1 MSNRRWAALVAAT
14 AILASACSGT
24 ATTPP
29 AATGTP
35 ANSVAPPTTAASGTP
50 AASAGP
56 SLPTSV
62 GTGEGELDLVIWPG
76 YAEDGSNDPHYNW
89 VKPFQDATGCKV
101 NAKTADTSDDMYNLM
116 TQNHGLYDGVSASG
130 DASNR
135 LIDAGEV
142 APVNVNLI
150 PDYVNISPFL
160 QSPAHNT
167 VDGVHYG
174 ISLGWGA
181 NFLMYNT
188 KDFTT
193 APTSWASVFDPT
205 QAAAVKGKITDY
217 AGPIYIA
224 DAALYL
230 KSAQPALGITD
241 PYELTQPQFDAAV
254 ALLKAQQPFVGKYWA
269 SYTDEIDNFEAGTST
284 IGTAWQYQANTI
296 TADAKVKIATAVPSE
311 GVTGWADT
319 WMMSAY
325 AKHPN
330 CMYMWMAWALKPDT
344 QVQSAEYFGEAPAN
358 PLACPKLD
366 AVYGPY
372 GIKDFCTIY
381 HAQDTAFYNA
391 VAFWKTPSADC
402 GDSRGKTCVDYSK
415 WIDAYT
421 SVKG

>member
-1 MSNRRWAALVAAT
+1 MSNRRWAAMAA
-14 AILASACSGT
+14 AMAVLASACSGT

-35 ANSVAPPTTAASGTP
+35 AGSVAPPTTA

-62 GTGEGELDLVIWPG
+62 GAGEGELDLVIWPG

-89 VKPFQDATGCKV
+89 VKPFQDETGCIVKS
-101 NAKTADTSDDMYNLM
+101 KTADTSDDMYNLM

-135 LIDAGEV
+135 LIDAGEI
-142 APVNVNLI
+142 APINVNLI

-167 VDGVHYG
+167 VNGVHYG

-205 QAAAVKGKITDY
+205 QAASVKGKVTDY

-230 KSAQPALGITD
+230 KSAQPSLGITD

-254 ALLKAQQPFVGKYWA
+254 ALLKAQRPFVGKYWSA
-269 SYTDEIDNFEAGTST
+269 ATDEIDNFESGTST

-296 TADAKVKIATAVPSE
+296 TADAKVKVATAVPTE

-319 WMMSAY
+319 WMLSAY
-325 AKHPN
+325 ARHPL
-330 CMYMWMAWALKPDT
+330 CMYLWMAWALKPDT
-344 QVQSAEYFGEAPAN
+344 QTQSAEYFGEAPAN

-381 HAQDTAFYNA
+381 HANDKAFYNA

>member
-1 MSNRRWAALVAAT
+1 MSNRRWAAVVAAT

-35 ANSVAPPTTAASGTP
+35 AGSVAPPTTAASGSA

-62 GTGEGELDLVIWPG
+62 GQGEGELDLVIWPG
-76 YAEDGSNDPHYNW
+76 YAEDGSDDAAYDW
-89 VKPFQDATGCKV
+89 VHPFEQATGCQVKT
-101 NAKTADTSDDMYNLM
+101 KTADTSDDMYNLM
-116 TQNHGLYDGVSASG
+116 TQGHGLYDGVSASG

-142 APVNVNLI
+142 APINVNLI

-167 VDGVHYG
+167 VNGVHYG

-188 KDFTT
+188 ADFPT

-205 QAAAVKGKITDY
+205 QAAPLKGKITDY

-230 KSAQPALGITD
+230 KSAQPSLGITD

-254 ALLKAQQPFVGKYWA
+254 NLLKAQQPLVGKYW
-269 SYTDEIDNFEAGTST
+269 SGYTDEIDNFTSGAST
-284 IGTAWQYQANTI
+284 IGTAWQYQANAI
-296 TADAKVKIATAVPSE
+296 LAAGKVKVATVVPSE

-319 WMMSAY
+319 WMLSTY

-330 CMYMWMAWALKPDT
+330 CMYMWMAWALKPAT
-344 QVQSAEYFGEAPAN
+344 QVQSAEWFGEAPAN
-358 PLACPKLD
+358 PLACPVLD
-366 AVYGPY
+366 KGFADAGL
-372 GIKDFCTIY
+372 KNFCTIY
-381 HAQDTAFYNA
+381 HATDTAFYNA
-391 VAFWKTPSADC
+391 VAFWKTPSANC
-402 GDSRGKTCVDYSK
+402 GDSRGQTCVDYSK
-415 WIDAYT
+415 WVDAYT
-421 SVKG
+421 TIRG